1 MFRSYDSFFFFSFFI
16 IILKYY
22 YLRTLHHT
30 TMASFE
36 ATCNTTASSRAA
48 SVASTASSSSC
59 SSTLD
64 KYDASLPLPPVL
76 KFNELVGNTPL
87 VDLTHLLVDPKNPE
101 TKVYAKCEF
110 FNPGFSIKDR
120 IVRGIFDEA
129 ERRGDLRPG
138 MTVVAASSGN
148 TGASTAMMCAMRG
161 YPCIITTSTKC
172 SVEKM
177 NAIKAYGA
185 KLLVSPPGVKEGDA
199 MHYME
204 MARTLA
210 KEAGGEVF
218 DVDQYDT
225 QSNPQA
231 HFDTLGPE
239 IWAQTG
245 GAITHFVAAGSTGG
259 TISGTGR
266 YLKTQS
272 SDVNVV
278 LADPV
283 GSIFAEYFRSRTI
296 TKPKKFLVEGV
307 GKGSIPGAMHFD
319 VVDDICVVSDQEA
332 FDMCSYLARNE
343 GICAGGSSGLNV
355 HAALKVAAASEEA
368 ATVVTVMPDLG
379 VKYLSKV
386 YNGKWLAANGVIPRG
401 LQARRATRPSKRPSL
416 APPCLEDFFDYILL
430 YHFASCTVVILFL
443 IKNKYNANTRTY
455 SLLYL

>member
-1 MFRSYDSFFFFSFFI
+1 MSSFPCRFDLLPARTHNYASWRFFFYYA
-16 IILKYY
+16 ILI
-22 YLRTLHHT
+22 TLHHT
-30 TMASFE
+30 
-36 ATCNTTASSRAA
+36 SSNYHLLTNM
-48 SVASTASSSSC
+48 SETASSSSR
-59 SSTLD
+59 SSSVD
-64 KYDASLPLPPVL
+64 SNMESLPLPPRPL
-76 KFNELVGNTPL
+76 KFCELIANTPL
-87 VDLTHLLVDPKNPE
+87 IDLSHLIENPANE
-101 TKVYAKCEF
+101 GSRVYAKCEF

-210 KEAGGEVF
+210 RESNGDVF

-225 QSNPQA
+225 QSNPKA

-239 IWAQTG
+239 IWRQTG
-245 GAITHFVAAGSTGG
+245 GEITHFVAAGSTGG

-266 YLKTQS
+266 YLKSQS
-272 SDVNVV
+272 SDVTVV
-278 LADPV
+278 LADPA
-283 GSIFAEYFRSRTI
+283 GSIFAEYFRSRKI

-319 VVDDICVVSDQEA
+319 VVDDICIVTDQEA
-332 FDMCSYLARNE
+332 FDMCSFLARNE

-355 HAALKVAAASEEA
+355 HAALKVAAASETP

-386 YNGKWLAANGVIPRG
+386 YNPHWLKTNGIIPPASVRTPCDSTIEDALAG
-401 LQARRATRPSKRPSL
+401 ATQP
-416 APPCLEDFFDYILL
+416 
-430 YHFASCTVVILFL
+430 
-443 IKNKYNANTRTY
+443 
-455 SLLYL
+455 